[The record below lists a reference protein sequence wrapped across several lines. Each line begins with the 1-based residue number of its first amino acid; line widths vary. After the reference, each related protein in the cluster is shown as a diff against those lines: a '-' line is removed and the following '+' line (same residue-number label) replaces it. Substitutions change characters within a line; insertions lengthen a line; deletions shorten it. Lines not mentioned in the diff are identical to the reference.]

1 MELGGKNPNIVFA
14 DTDIKKAVEWA
25 IKSSFLNQGQV
36 CLCGSRLFV
45 ERPIYDEF
53 KRLFVEKT
61 LDLIVGDPKKEE
73 TFLGSVVSEAHMKN
87 ILKKI
92 SEAKK
97 LGGKILTGGKRK
109 LLGGKFK
116 NGYFLEPT
124 IIENLSYLSK
134 TNQEEIFGPVV
145 CLIPF
150 ESEDDVVK
158 MANSTNYGLS
168 ASVFTNNISRGHR
181 VAAKI
186 KSGVIWIN
194 SWLIRDLRIPFGGMK
209 SSGLGREG
217 GFGSLDFFTEQKNV
231 CLKIE
236 SEP

>member
-1 MELGGKNPNIVFA
+1 MHGLGASVGEEIVKNKDVPIITFTGGTKTGRRIASIAAKNFKKLSLELGGKNPNIVFA

-97 LGGKILTGGKRK
+97 LGGKILTGEKENCWVVNLK
-109 LLGGKFK
+109 TVI
-116 NGYFLEPT
+116 FL
-124 IIENLSYLSK
+124 
-134 TNQEEIFGPVV
+134 NQQ
-145 CLIPF
+145 L
-150 ESEDDVVK
+150 
-158 MANSTNYGLS
+158 
-168 ASVFTNNISRGHR
+168 
-181 VAAKI
+181 
-186 KSGVIWIN
+186 
-194 SWLIRDLRIPFGGMK
+194 
-209 SSGLGREG
+209 
-217 GFGSLDFFTEQKNV
+217 
-231 CLKIE
+231 LKILVIY
-236 SEP
+236 PKPIRKKFLDRWFV

>member
-1 MELGGKNPNIVFA
+1 MQYAAKNFKKLSLELGGKNPNIVFS

-53 KRLFVEKT
+53 KRLFVKKT

-73 TFLGSVVSEAHMKN
+73 TFLGSVVSEVHMRN
-87 ILKKI
+87 VLNKI

-97 LGGKILTGGKRK
+97 LGGKVLTGGKRK

-134 TNQEEIFGPVV
+134 PIRKKFWTGG
-145 CLIPF
+145 LIPF
-150 ESEDDVVK
+150 ESENDVVK

-168 ASVFTNNISRGHR
+168 ASVFTITFLGVIVLRQ
-181 VAAKI
+181 KI
-186 KSGVIWIN
+186 KRSNWIN
-194 SWLIRDLRIPFGGMK
+194 
-209 SSGLGREG
+209 LG
-217 GFGSLDFFTEQKNV
+217 
-231 CLKIE
+231 
-236 SEP
+236 